1 MKRQTRKTER
11 LTNLAYAHKS
21 AGTLI
26 GAIEVGLFTAISEG
40 NDSVEKL
47 AHALDLPV
55 EITDRLIIACKAL
68 DLIEESGGVVKNT
81 DDVERYLV
89 RTSRTYSVISWLT
102 NSTGGTRS
110 GRACVNACLAAEN
123 PSRSRFT
130 SGSCKTPKRPAWRS
144 ALSRVLRVWHP
155 QSPVNANLAATP
167 RIRLA
172 AEGAENS
179 RQLRVSSTRKAP
191 LARFVGPCRSAD

>member
-89 RTSRTYSVISWLT
+89 RTSRTYFGDFLAYEFHRWYSEWESLRQRLP
-102 NSTGGTRS
+102 GS
-110 GRACVNACLAAEN
+110 GKPKQESFYIGLLQNPEEARMAKRA
-123 PSRSRFT
+123 F
-130 SGSCKTPKRPAWRS
+130 SC
-144 ALSRVLRVWHP
+144 
-155 QSPVNANLAATP
+155 SP
-167 RIRLA
+167 RLA
-172 AEGAENS
+172 SSIAGQ
-179 RQLRVSSTRKAP
+179 RQ
-191 LARFVGPCRSAD
+191 PCRHASNSAGR